1 MRSTDA
7 CQGSGSIGYLCA
19 AAGDTA
25 KSLLL
30 VLVLTCLANAQSD
43 PRNGFTFSGGYA
55 RSIHSSCCATTET
68 AASLGATYGYRVFRN
83 LEIEAGVVTALY
95 PTPEIRGANYDIK
108 PNDRF
113 IWVPFGLRGILP
125 LHSGRIELSAAAGGL
140 YEKYSVSN
148 PNSNLGLQSRAGWG
162 GYFAGGAAM
171 AIDRGRH
178 FWLGASPRWF
188 LANANQGFGYQHDRW
203 FAITG
208 DFSVRF

>member
-7 CQGSGSIGYLCA
+7 CQGSGRLGYLFA

-25 KSLLL
+25 KALLL
-30 VLVLTCLANAQSD
+30 VVVLTSFANAQSD
-43 PRNGFTFSGGYA
+43 PRNSFTFSGGYA
-55 RSIHSSCCATTET
+55 RNILSYCCVTDTAT
-68 AASLGATYGYRVFRN
+68 SLGATYGYRVFRN

-95 PTPEIRGANYDIK
+95 PTHEIRGANYDIK

-125 LHSGRIELSAAAGGL
+125 LHNGRIELSAAAGGL

-148 PNSNLGLQSRAGWG
+148 PDSGFGLQSRAGWG

-203 FAITG
+203 FVVTG
-208 DFSVRF
+208 DFSFRF